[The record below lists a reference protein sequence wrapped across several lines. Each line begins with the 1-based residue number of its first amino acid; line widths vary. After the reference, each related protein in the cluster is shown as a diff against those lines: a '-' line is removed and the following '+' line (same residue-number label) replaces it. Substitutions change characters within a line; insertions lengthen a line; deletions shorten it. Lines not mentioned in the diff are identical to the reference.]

1 MAFCYYCS
9 EEINELNKSKEHII
23 HNFLGGNISSYNL
36 LCKACN
42 NKIGSTIDAIFY
54 NQFKPFTDL
63 VVSKNSNNKTKVE
76 LYNAKGKKIVV
87 GEKLIPFYK
96 LNVVDGDK
104 ERQVFFKTEKEFDKH
119 IEKIKSKN
127 NPDNEIAKKYI
138 EPVSKE
144 PVFFQNSMS
153 KGIGNIGF
161 GGPEYHKAILKIALN
176 YYLSKNFPIS
186 HVSEAIDVF
195 KGLSG
200 NTRLSFFYYSRHYST
215 HELTDNEVSNVL
227 YLKGNSIEKTLIC
240 YVELLNLEC
249 LIVKLNMNYLGPDI
263 DETYCYDVL
272 KMNSLKKE
280 VTIKLNRYHLE
291 DLHVLKGTD
300 LHELKLKRLS
310 KIIENL
316 QE

>member
-119 IEKIKSKN
+119 IEKIKS
-127 NPDNEIAKKYI
+127 IKKT
-138 EPVSKE
+138 
-144 PVFFQNSMS
+144 QN
-153 KGIGNIGF
+153 
-161 GGPEYHKAILKIALN
+161 
-176 YYLSKNFPIS
+176 LSRFI
-186 HVSEAIDVF
+186 I
-195 KGLSG
+195 
-200 NTRLSFFYYSRHYST
+200 
-215 HELTDNEVSNVL
+215 VL
-227 YLKGNSIEKTLIC
+227 
-240 YVELLNLEC
+240 
-249 LIVKLNMNYLGPDI
+249 
-263 DETYCYDVL
+263 ET
-272 KMNSLKKE
+272 
-280 VTIKLNRYHLE
+280 
-291 DLHVLKGTD
+291 
-300 LHELKLKRLS
+300 
-310 KIIENL
+310 
-316 QE
+316 